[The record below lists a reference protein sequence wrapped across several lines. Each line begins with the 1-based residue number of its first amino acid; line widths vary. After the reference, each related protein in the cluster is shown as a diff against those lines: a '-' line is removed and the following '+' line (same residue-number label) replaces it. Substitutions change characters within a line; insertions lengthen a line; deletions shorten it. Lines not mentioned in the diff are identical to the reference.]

1 MNKKLGDSKSLKE
14 SIAYILKCV
23 DLIDKIKDIVNT
35 ENFDSKDAMS
45 MIFEIKRLVGE
56 SE

>member
-1 MNKKLGDSKSLKE
+1 MNKKLGDSESLKV

-35 ENFDSKDAMS
+35 ENFDSKDAMT